1 MPNNIWFSEIFKDN
15 QGLTLKVSEV
25 LLKKQSE
32 YQEILIFKNPHL
44 GTVMALDGAL
54 MLSDLDEHM
63 YHHALTSYGMQNVLS
78 NVLDNGTTCENAEN
92 GVPLHVHNLNILVVG
107 GGDGGIVRDLFKKY
121 EKHINKVTMVE
132 IDEEVINAS
141 RKFFPKVASA
151 LNHPKLDLRCE
162 DALKFIETSPEG
174 YFDLIL
180 CDSTDP
186 VGFAAGLIEEDF
198 YKKVKRTMKAHGIFC
213 AQSGSPFFQK
223 DELEKAQ
230 KNLAKVF
237 SEVHTFYAP
246 MLVYPGVIWSYTA
259 AGEAIINKKN
269 LDLAEFIY

>member
-1 MPNNIWFSEIFKDN
+1 MPNETWFSEICKDN

-32 YQEILIFKNPHL
+32 YQEIFIFKNPHF
-44 GTVMALDGAL
+44 GTVMALDGVL

-63 YHHALTSYGMQNVLS
+63 YHHALTSYGMQNVL
-78 NVLDNGTTCENAEN
+78 DNGTACENAGN
-92 GVPLHVHNLNILVVG
+92 GVPQYAHNLNILVIG
-107 GGDGGIVRDLFKKY
+107 GGDGGTVRDLFKKY
-121 EKHINKVTMVE
+121 EKHINTVTMVE

-162 DALKFIETSPEG
+162 DALKFIETSPEE

-237 SEVHTFYAP
+237 PEVHTFYAP
-246 MLVYPGVIWSYTA
+246 MLVYPGVICSYTA
-259 AGEAIINKKN
+259 AGEAIVNKKN
-269 LDLAEFIY
+269 LDLAEFI

>member
-1 MPNNIWFSEIFKDN
+1 MPNETWFSEICKDN

-32 YQEILIFKNPHL
+32 YQEILIFKNPHF
-44 GTVMALDGAL
+44 GTVMALDGVL

-63 YHHALTSYGMQNVLS
+63 YHHALTSYGMQNVLD
-78 NVLDNGTTCENAEN
+78 NVTACENAEN
-92 GVPLHVHNLNILVVG
+92 GVSQYAHNLNILVIG
-107 GGDGGIVRDLFKKY
+107 GGDGGTVRDLFKKY
-121 EKHINKVTMVE
+121 EKHINTVTMVE

-162 DALKFIETSPEG
+162 DALKFIETSPEE

-237 SEVHTFYAP
+237 PEVHTFYAP
-246 MLVYPGVIWSYTA
+246 MLVYPGVICSYTA
-259 AGEAIINKKN
+259 AGEAIVNKKN
-269 LDLAEFIY
+269 LDLGEFI

>member
-1 MPNNIWFSEIFKDN
+1 MPNEIWFSEIFKDN

-63 YHHALTSYGMQNVLS
+63 YHHALTSYGMQNVLG
-78 NVLDNGTTCENAEN
+78 NGRTSGNAGENAEN
-92 GVPLHVHNLNILVVG
+92 GIPLHANLNILVVG

-269 LDLAEFIY
+269 LDLAEFI

>member
-1 MPNNIWFSEIFKDN
+1 MPNEIWFSEIFKDN

-63 YHHALTSYGMQNVLS
+63 YHHALTSYGMQNVLD
-78 NVLDNGTTCENAEN
+78 NLLDNGATCENAEN
-92 GVPLHVHNLNILVVG
+92 GVSLHAHNLNILVIG

-269 LDLAEFIY
+269 LDLAEFI

>member
-25 LLKKQSE
+25 LLKKQSV

-63 YHHALTSYGMQNVLS
+63 YHHALTSYGMQNVLG
-78 NVLDNGTTCENAEN
+78 NGTAS
-92 GVPLHVHNLNILVVG
+92 NLNILVVG

-121 EKHINKVTMVE
+121 EKYINKVTMVE

-141 RKFFPKVASA
+141 LKFFPKIASA

-269 LDLAEFIY
+269 LDLAEFI

>member
-1 MPNNIWFSEIFKDN
+1 MPNEIWFSEIFKDN
-15 QGLTLKVSEV
+15 QGLTLKLSEV
-25 LLKKQSE
+25 LLKKQTE
-32 YQEILIFKNPHL
+32 YQEILIFKNPQL

-63 YHHALTSYGMQNVLS
+63 YHHALTSYGMQNVLD
-78 NVLDNGTTCENAEN
+78 NLLDNGATCENAEN
-92 GVPLHVHNLNILVVG
+92 GVSLHAHNLNILVIG

-269 LDLAEFIY
+269 LDLAEFI

>member
-1 MPNNIWFSEIFKDN
+1 MPNEIWFSEIFKDN

-32 YQEILIFKNPHL
+32 YQEILIFKNPQL

-63 YHHALTSYGMQNVLS
+63 YHHALTSYGMQNVLG
-78 NVLDNGTTCENAEN
+78 NGRTSGNAGENAEN
-92 GVPLHVHNLNILVVG
+92 GIPLHANLNILVVG

-269 LDLAEFIY
+269 LDLAEFI

>member
-1 MPNNIWFSEIFKDN
+1 
-15 QGLTLKVSEV
+15 
-25 LLKKQSE
+25 
-32 YQEILIFKNPHL
+32 
-44 GTVMALDGAL
+44 MALDGVL

-63 YHHALTSYGMQNVLS
+63 YHHALTSYGMQNVL
-78 NVLDNGTTCENAEN
+78 DNGTACENAGN
-92 GVPLHVHNLNILVVG
+92 GVPQYAHNLNILVIG
-107 GGDGGIVRDLFKKY
+107 GGDGGTVRDLFKKY
-121 EKHINKVTMVE
+121 EKHINTVTMVE

-162 DALKFIETSPEG
+162 DALKFIETSPEE

-237 SEVHTFYAP
+237 PEVHTFYAP
-246 MLVYPGVIWSYTA
+246 MLVYPGVICSYTA
-259 AGEAIINKKN
+259 AGEAIVNKKN
-269 LDLAEFIY
+269 LDLAEFI

>member
-1 MPNNIWFSEIFKDN
+1 
-15 QGLTLKVSEV
+15 
-25 LLKKQSE
+25 
-32 YQEILIFKNPHL
+32 
-44 GTVMALDGAL
+44 
-54 MLSDLDEHM
+54 
-63 YHHALTSYGMQNVLS
+63 MQNVLG
-78 NVLDNGTTCENAEN
+78 NGTAS
-92 GVPLHVHNLNILVVG
+92 NLNILVVG

-141 RKFFPKVASA
+141 LKFFPKVASA

>member
-1 MPNNIWFSEIFKDN
+1 MPNETWFSEICKDN

-32 YQEILIFKNPHL
+32 YQEIFIFKNPHF
-44 GTVMALDGAL
+44 GTVMALDGVL

-63 YHHALTSYGMQNVLS
+63 YHHALTSYGMQNVL
-78 NVLDNGTTCENAEN
+78 DNGTACENAGN
-92 GVPLHVHNLNILVVG
+92 GVPQYAHNLNILVIG
-107 GGDGGIVRDLFKKY
+107 GGDGGTVRDLFKKY
-121 EKHINKVTMVE
+121 EKHINTVTMVE

-174 YFDLIL
+174 HFDLIL

-237 SEVHTFYAP
+237 PEVHTFYAP
-246 MLVYPGVIWSYTA
+246 MLVYPGVICSYTA
-259 AGEAIINKKN
+259 AGEAIVNKKN
-269 LDLAEFIY
+269 LDLGEFI

>member
-1 MPNNIWFSEIFKDN
+1 
-15 QGLTLKVSEV
+15 
-25 LLKKQSE
+25 
-32 YQEILIFKNPHL
+32 
-44 GTVMALDGAL
+44 MALDGAL

-63 YHHALTSYGMQNVLS
+63 YHHALTSYGMQNVLD
-78 NVLDNGTTCENAEN
+78 NLLDNGATCENAEN
-92 GVPLHVHNLNILVVG
+92 GVSLHAHNLNILVIG

-132 IDEEVINAS
+132 IDEEVVNAS

-259 AGEAIINKKN
+259 AGEAIINKNN
-269 LDLAEFIY
+269 LDLAEFI

>member
-1 MPNNIWFSEIFKDN
+1 MSNNIWFSEIFKDN

-78 NVLDNGTTCENAEN
+78 NVLDNGTTCENSEK
-92 GVPLHVHNLNILVVG
+92 GVPLHVNNLNILVVG

-121 EKHINKVTMVE
+121 EKHINKVTMIE

-151 LNHPKLDLRCE
+151 LNHPRLDLRCE

-269 LDLAEFIY
+269 LDLAEFI

>member
-32 YQEILIFKNPHL
+32 YQEILIFKNPQL

-269 LDLAEFIY
+269 LDLAEFI

>member
-1 MPNNIWFSEIFKDN
+1 MSNNIWFSEIFKDN

-25 LLKKQSE
+25 LLKKQSN

-63 YHHALTSYGMQNVLS
+63 YHHALTSYGMQNIPDSL
-78 NVLDNGTTCENAEN
+78 ND
-92 GVPLHVHNLNILVVG
+92 LNILVVG

-121 EKHINKVTMVE
+121 ENRINKVTMVE

-141 RKFFPKVASA
+141 RKFFPKIASA

-162 DALKFIETSPEG
+162 DALKFIETSPEK

-269 LDLAEFIY
+269 LDLAEFI

>member
-259 AGEAIINKKN
+259 AGEAIVNKKN
-269 LDLAEFIY
+269 LDLAEFI

>member
-63 YHHALTSYGMQNVLS
+63 YHHALTSYGMQNVLG
-78 NVLDNGTTCENAEN
+78 NGTAS
-92 GVPLHVHNLNILVVG
+92 NLNILVVG

-269 LDLAEFIY
+269 LDLAEFI

>member
-25 LLKKQSE
+25 LLKKQSV

-63 YHHALTSYGMQNVLS
+63 YHHALTSYGMQNVLG
-78 NVLDNGTTCENAEN
+78 NGTAS
-92 GVPLHVHNLNILVVG
+92 NLNILVVG

-121 EKHINKVTMVE
+121 EKYINKVTMVE

-141 RKFFPKVASA
+141 LKFFPKIASA

-269 LDLAEFIY
+269 LDLA

>member
-92 GVPLHVHNLNILVVG
+92 GVPLHVYNLNVLVVG

-174 YFDLIL
+174 HFDLIL

-269 LDLAEFIY
+269 LDLAEFI

>member
-1 MPNNIWFSEIFKDN
+1 
-15 QGLTLKVSEV
+15 
-25 LLKKQSE
+25 
-32 YQEILIFKNPHL
+32 
-44 GTVMALDGAL
+44 MALDGAL

-63 YHHALTSYGMQNVLS
+63 YHHALTSYGMQNVLG
-78 NVLDNGTTCENAEN
+78 NGTAS
-92 GVPLHVHNLNILVVG
+92 NLNILVVG

-269 LDLAEFIY
+269 LDLAEFI

>member
-1 MPNNIWFSEIFKDN
+1 MPNETWFSEICKDN

-32 YQEILIFKNPHL
+32 YQEIFIFKNPHF
-44 GTVMALDGAL
+44 GTVMALDGVL

-63 YHHALTSYGMQNVLS
+63 YHHALTSYGMQNVL
-78 NVLDNGTTCENAEN
+78 DNGTAS
-92 GVPLHVHNLNILVVG
+92 NLNILVIG
-107 GGDGGIVRDLFKKY
+107 GGDGGTVRDLFKKY
-121 EKHINKVTMVE
+121 EKHINTVTMVE

-162 DALKFIETSPEG
+162 DALKFIETSPEE

-237 SEVHTFYAP
+237 PEVHTFYAP
-246 MLVYPGVIWSYTA
+246 MLVYPGVICSYTA
-259 AGEAIINKKN
+259 AGEAIVNKKN
-269 LDLAEFIY
+269 LDLAEFI

>member
-1 MPNNIWFSEIFKDN
+1 MPNETWFSEICKDN

-32 YQEILIFKNPHL
+32 YQEIFIFKNPHF
-44 GTVMALDGAL
+44 GTVMALDGVL

-63 YHHALTSYGMQNVLS
+63 YHHALTSYGMQNVL
-78 NVLDNGTTCENAEN
+78 DNGTACENAGN
-92 GVPLHVHNLNILVVG
+92 GVPQYAHNLNILVIG
-107 GGDGGIVRDLFKKY
+107 GGDGGTVRDLFKKY
-121 EKHINKVTMVE
+121 EKHINTVTMVE

-162 DALKFIETSPEG
+162 DALKFIETSPEE

-237 SEVHTFYAP
+237 PEVHTFYAP
-246 MLVYPGVIWSYTA
+246 MLVYPGVICSYTA
-259 AGEAIINKKN
+259 AGEAIVNKKN
-269 LDLAEFIY
+269 LDLGEFI

>member
-1 MPNNIWFSEIFKDN
+1 MPNEIWFSEIFKDN

-63 YHHALTSYGMQNVLS
+63 YHHALTSYGMQNVLD
-78 NVLDNGTTCENAEN
+78 NLLDNGATCENAEN
-92 GVPLHVHNLNILVVG
+92 GVSLHAHNLNILVIG

-259 AGEAIINKKN
+259 AGEAIVNKKN
-269 LDLAEFIY
+269 LDLGEFI

>member
-1 MPNNIWFSEIFKDN
+1 MPNEIWFSEIFKDN

-32 YQEILIFKNPHL
+32 YQEILIFKNPQL

-63 YHHALTSYGMQNVLS
+63 YHHALTSYGMQNVLD
-78 NVLDNGTTCENAEN
+78 NLLDNGATCENAEN
-92 GVPLHVHNLNILVVG
+92 GVSLHAHNLNILVIG

-269 LDLAEFIY
+269 LDLAEFI

>member
-1 MPNNIWFSEIFKDN
+1 MPNETWFSEICKDN

-32 YQEILIFKNPHL
+32 YQEIFIFKNPHF
-44 GTVMALDGAL
+44 GTVMALDGVL

-63 YHHALTSYGMQNVLS
+63 YHHALTSYGMQNVL
-78 NVLDNGTTCENAEN
+78 DNGTAS
-92 GVPLHVHNLNILVVG
+92 NLNILVIG
-107 GGDGGIVRDLFKKY
+107 GGDGGTVRDLFKKY
-121 EKHINKVTMVE
+121 EKHINTVVMVE

-162 DALKFIETSPEG
+162 DALKFIETSPEE

-237 SEVHTFYAP
+237 PEVHTFYAP
-246 MLVYPGVIWSYTA
+246 MLVYPGVICSYTA
-259 AGEAIINKKN
+259 AGETIVNKKN
-269 LDLAEFIY
+269 LDLGEFI

>member
-269 LDLAEFIY
+269 LDLAEFI